1 MNLFKLPIRIIGKR
15 SFSYLGGIFLLLI
28 LVLNSCKTPK
38 NTTAYYFKT
47 IKNDTTINTSFPNGG
62 ELKIRKSDLLS
73 INISSLNKEEDNIY
87 NAPAMSGSIGTS
99 GAASVSGYLVDAE
112 GNIQLHKLG
121 ILHVEGMTRALLK
134 NKIQKDIS
142 PYLKDPVVTVRYLNH
157 KITVLGEVAKPQVI
171 SMPEEQLSLLDVLG
185 ASGDVTAFARREN
198 ILVIRENGTG
208 KEFKR
213 INLEDHSVFTSKWYW
228 LQPDDVVYIEP
239 NDKKI
244 NEEDRNRR
252 NQNLA
257 IGLSAMSIIITVLSR
272 LIK

>member
-1 MNLFKLPIRIIGKR
+1 MNLLKLPNGIIGKQF
-15 SFSYLGGIFLLLI
+15 FSYPGGIFLLLI
-28 LVLNSCKTPK
+28 LILNSCKTPQ
-38 NTTAYYFKT
+38 NTTTYYFKT
-47 IKNDTTINTSFPNGG
+47 IKSDTTINTSFPRGV
-62 ELKIRKSDLLS
+62 ELKIKKSDLLS

-87 NAPAMSGSIGTS
+87 NAAAMSGSIGTS
-99 GAASVSGYLVDAE
+99 GAGSVSGYLVDAD

-121 ILHVEGMTRALLK
+121 ILHVEGMTRAFLK

-157 KITVLGEVAKPQVI
+157 KITVLGEVTKPQII

-185 ASGDVTAFARREN
+185 ASGDVTVLARRDN
-198 ILVIRENGTG
+198 ILVIRENATG

-213 INLEDHSVFTSKWYW
+213 INLEDHSVFTSNWYW

-244 NEEDRNRR
+244 KEEDRNRR
-252 NQNLA
+252 QQNISL
-257 IGLSAMSIIITVLSR
+257 GLSALSLAMIILTR
-272 LIK
+272 FIK